1 MKIYDIHSHTY
12 YSACGKDAPDTVI
25 ETAIK
30 GGVEVFGI
38 CDHQYGVGDRINE
51 YKEEL
56 FDCRERFKDE
66 IKLLVGI
73 EIATLPFHRF
83 DRYEYTK
90 DLDYCL
96 VEHLDWKESVVGR
109 DIFDYPSKV
118 FCDVGIAHTDLFA
131 LAPRWGMTPLQLL
144 TKLAESG
151 IFWEMNVNYD
161 STHGYR
167 EHQYVLD
174 FYNNKEIQDTVRE
187 SGITVSV
194 GFDGHRYEDYDPG
207 RVKRMCEFLCEKNI
221 PNYIN

>member
-12 YSACGKDAPDTVI
+12 YSGCGRDAPDTVI

-30 GGVEVFGI
+30 GGIEVFGI
-38 CDHQYGVGDRINE
+38 CDHHYGIGDRINE
-51 YKEEL
+51 YKAEL
-56 FDCRERFKDE
+56 FDCRERFKDK

-73 EIATLPFHRF
+73 EIATVPFHRF

-96 VEHLDWKESVVGR
+96 VEHIDWNESAVGR
-109 DIFDYPSKV
+109 DIFDYPKKV

-131 LAPRWGMTPLQLL
+131 LAPRWDMTPLQLL
-144 TKLAESG
+144 SKLAKAG

-167 EHQYVLD
+167 EHRYVLD
-174 FYNNKEIQDTVRE
+174 FYNSEEIQNTVRE

-194 GFDGHRYEDYDPG
+194 GFDGHRYEDYAPD
-207 RVKRMCEFLCEKNI
+207 RVKRMCGFLREKNI
-221 PNYIN
+221 KSYIT